1 PILLDP
7 RPVTSPATALVR
19 ATDSDALTR
28 VDMERDRQRRYLAS
42 DVRGLTAAD
51 LLEAQTVGEPDVLR
65 ALQRFPG
72 VTTRDDF
79 TAQLWTRGAR
89 WSDTRVYYDGLPL
102 FNPVHA
108 AGAISAVQPEA
119 IGAAYFH
126 PGVRS
131 AALGESRFVEG
142 SGVFARDDVRGDV
155 SDLLIRNRGHWG
167 SGLGRVSLVQ
177 RIGAMSLRHSV
188 GISQFTVRLRLLP
201 DPGSSVADPPPS
213 HE

>member
-1 PILLDP
+1 MNFFGYFVFFSLIFFLFFFFFFQAEDGIRDTSVTGVQTCALPIF
-7 RPVTSPATALVR
+7 PVTSPATALVR
-19 ATDSDALTR
+19 AADSDALTR

-65 ALQRFPG
+65 ALQRLPG

-89 WSDTRVYYDGLPL
+89 WSDTRVYFDGLPL

-131 AALGESRFVEG
+131 AALGEGAAAALELSSRAAADTAWNGAAEV
-142 SGVFARDDVRGDV
+142 SVISARATVARRFAG
-155 SDLLIRNRGHWG
+155 G
-167 SGLGRVSLVQ
+167 
-177 RIGAMSLRHSV
+177 
-188 GISQFTVRLRLLP
+188 
-201 DPGSSVADPPPS
+201 
-213 HE
+213 